1 MNVAF
6 NRNYPSFNLKDTFIY
21 SKDFSLSPDISNP
34 LFTPIAPFSLK
45 KSNKPHLAQ
54 LFHKKNYSELSNL
67 PTLSD
72 DKTDKTGNSKILKKK
87 NSFLTPPYLDVQKKN
102 NPIKDQFNPT
112 AILDYLNSLEKNPQK
127 AKKLF
132 SNIRLRK
139 KKPTMKSMDL
149 TQPPQKEENIAKP
162 SNSPPK
168 KGYLEILTNFTQKGS
183 PNKLTQ
189 NMPSPRSSLK
199 NISPLV
205 SPALPPMFS
214 PTMPS
219 TTIFSPIPSK
229 SKEEINVFDF
239 STRKKSVVFD
249 ANPNKGKQSGTPKNT
264 QKNTPAKKLIFK
276 KSGMKQ
282 STTRPENIA
291 DYPKLLETIRK
302 LHLNFREVNEK
313 NENKLMTIHLLH
325 SLIPPRKKYLESLF
339 FLGDKLNPI
348 VNERTLENACIV
360 QENQYGFGFKE
371 RLLRPG
377 LIKDLEELNIL
388 LEDHNLKK
396 EELEIKFLEENV
408 KHSFNEISKL
418 KSKDF
423 WLSNVEALN
432 YESIKHN
439 TIIDDL
445 MEAERNLGR
454 FECIASKQK
463 AVGKLI
469 DETIK
474 NLRKSNKREILEMK
488 FMRENFRL
496 V

>member
-21 SKDFSLSPDISNP
+21 SKDFSMSPDISTS
-34 LFTPIAPFSLK
+34 LYTPISPFSLK
-45 KSNKPHLAQ
+45 KSNKPQ
-54 LFHKKNYSELSNL
+54 LVQLLHKKNYSELTNL
-67 PTLSD
+67 PILSD
-72 DKTDKTGNSKILKKK
+72 DKTGNSKILKKR
-87 NSFLTPPYLDVQKKN
+87 NSFLTPYLNMQKH
-102 NPIKDQFNPT
+102 NPNDNEFNPT
-112 AILDYLNSLEKNPQK
+112 AIIDYLNSLEKNPQNV
-127 AKKLF
+127 KKLF
-132 SNIRLRK
+132 ANIRLRK
-139 KKPTMKSMDL
+139 RKPTMKSMDL
-149 TQPPQKEENIAKP
+149 TQPPKNLENFVNP
-162 SNSPPK
+162 SKSSPK
-168 KGYLEILTNFTQKGS
+168 KGYLEIVTNFTKKGS
-183 PNKLTQ
+183 PKKLTQ
-189 NMPSPRSSLK
+189 NNMPSPRSSLK

-205 SPALPPMFS
+205 SPTLHSMIS

-219 TTIFSPIPSK
+219 TTMFSPIHSK
-229 SKEEINVFDF
+229 SKESINNFDF
-239 STRKKSVVFD
+239 TNKKNSVVFD
-249 ANPNKGKQSGTPKNT
+249 PNPNKFMNSGTSTNN
-264 QKNTPAKKLIFK
+264 QKNTSAKKPVFK
-276 KSGMKQ
+276 KSTMKH
-282 STTRPENIA
+282 STTRYENIVE
-291 DYPKLLETIRK
+291 YPKLLEIIRK

-325 SLIPPRKKYLESLF
+325 SLIPTRKKYLESLF

-348 VNERTLENACIV
+348 INERTLENACIL

-371 RLLRPG
+371 KLLRPG

-396 EELEIKFLEENV
+396 EELELKFLEENV
-408 KHSFNEISKL
+408 KHGFNEISKL

-423 WLSNVEALN
+423 WLSNVDTLN

-445 MEAERNLGR
+445 MEAERNLGK

-469 DETIK
+469 DETIQ

-488 FMRENFRL
+488 FMQENFRL